1 MDFALSDIAFSD
13 VGLHVAGS
21 LAAFIVVDFYKSVF
35 SRDRSRRRSQDS
47 ALTRANAGDE
57 RSSSS
62 KQPQAAEQAQRGWL
76 SLLVGWLL
84 LFVFKFALKA
94 TLALLAAALAIEWF
108 TRHVDLAVAYRLTT
122 ETAEIVLGGAFFLV
136 MVLVW
141 WILPI
146 RLFKR

>member
-21 LAAFIVVDFYKSVF
+21 LAAFIVIDFYKSVF
-35 SRDRSRRRSQDS
+35 SRDRSRRRGQHS
-47 ALTRANAGDE
+47 AVVRGNAGHE
-57 RSSSS
+57 RSSSN
-62 KQPQAAEQAQRGWL
+62 KQAEATEQVPRGWL

-84 LFVFKFALKA
+84 MFVFKFVLKA
-94 TLALLAAALAIEWF
+94 TLALLAAALAIEWLD
-108 TRHVDLAVAYRLTT
+108 RQVNLADAYRLTT
-122 ETAEIVLGGAFFLV
+122 ETADIVLGGAFFLV

>member
-94 TLALLAAALAIEWF
+94 TLALLAAALAIDWF
-108 TRHVDLAVAYRLTT
+108 SRQVNLAVAYRLTT

>member
-35 SRDRSRRRSQDS
+35 SRERSRRRGQNS
-47 ALTRANAGDE
+47 ALLRGNADHG
-57 RSSSS
+57 RSSSN
-62 KQPQAAEQAQRGWL
+62 KQPEAAEQAQRGWL
-76 SLLVGWLL
+76 SLLIGWLL
-84 LFVFKFALKA
+84 LFVFKFVLKA
-94 TLALLAAALAIEWF
+94 TLALLAAALAIEWLD
-108 TRHVDLAVAYRLTT
+108 RQVNLAVAYRLTT

-141 WILPI
+141 WLLPI